1 MSLVFSFRSNDYPFQ
16 IFTKLEKL
24 GCLDYLYVAP
34 LISDYNRTY
43 TEMGSSME
51 ESVTGQGV
59 YRAVWLLA
67 LAIIFKFV
75 ITVFTIG
82 IKVPAGLYIPSLC
95 MGAIMGRIVG
105 IGMEQLA
112 LYVTLI
118 IAFRKLVLMRNFI
131 PQSSHF

>member
-1 MSLVFSFRSNDYPFQ
+1 MVLSRILMHVRPSNSANLF
-16 IFTKLEKL
+16 
-24 GCLDYLYVAP
+24 C
-34 LISDYNRTY
+34 SDYNRTY
-43 TEMGSSME
+43 VDVNSNVENIT
-51 ESVTGQGV
+51 TGPGV
-59 YRAVWLLA
+59 YRALWLLA

-112 LYVTLI
+112 LCVAVTYYNLI
-118 IAFRKLVLMRNFI
+118 HIF
-131 PQSSHF
+131 H